1 MRLKILYKALEK
13 TGIMIVPGSG
23 FFQKNGT
30 HHFRIAPLILPEKI
44 LIEKMKIL
52 NEFNNWFHVEYGN

>member
-1 MRLKILYKALEK
+1 MEK